1 MGNQRDLEKKIDQ
14 NPQNQ
19 KKKIEGDKELDLVL
33 LGSDINQGQ
42 KRSKSQANKERK
54 YTKNDL
60 IAMERELDV
69 IKKDQVD
76 LKQKLHNYQK
86 EFYQQ
91 HNRKVKY
98 YKDIIGMEIEYQS
111 YKENKMRIK

>member
-1 MGNQRDLEKKIDQ
+1 LGNE
-14 NPQNQ
+14 
-19 KKKIEGDKELDLVL
+19 
-33 LGSDINQGQ
+33 INLNLGQ
-42 KRSKSQANKERK
+42 KRSKSQANKEK
-54 YTKNDL
+54 KFTKNDY
-60 IAMERELDV
+60 ISIERELEV
-69 IKKDQVD
+69 IKKDQID

-111 YKENKMRIK
+111 YKENKMRIKQILDILEGYKYIKEN